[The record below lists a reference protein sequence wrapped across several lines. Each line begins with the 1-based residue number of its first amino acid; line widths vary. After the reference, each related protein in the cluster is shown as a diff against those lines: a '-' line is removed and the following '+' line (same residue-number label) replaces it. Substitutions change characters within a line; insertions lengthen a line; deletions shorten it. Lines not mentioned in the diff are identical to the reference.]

1 MRETGRLQDLEEAVA
16 LAEALRPALHRLYR
30 QLRREVEDPGIS
42 PLHALLLVAILRQPG
57 IGVAEL
63 ARLEKL
69 RGPTISGHIKA
80 MEREGL
86 VTRAPPDPKDRRRS
100 SLIVTDKGRALI
112 KDMKQRRTD
121 WLAFELAKLSPEARA
136 AIRAAVGPLG
146 DIGQ

>member
-1 MRETGRLQDLEEAVA
+1 MRKTGHLRDLEEAMV

-30 QLRREVEDPGIS
+30 QLRRETEEPGIS
-42 PLHALLLVAILRQPG
+42 PLQALLLVAILQQPG

-86 VTRAPPDPKDRRRS
+86 VTRSAPDPEDRRRS
-100 SLIVTDKGRALI
+100 GLIATEKGRVLI
-112 KDMKQRRTD
+112 QGIKQRRTD

-136 AIRAAVGPLG
+136 AIRAAIGPLG
-146 DIGQ
+146 EIGQ

>member
-1 MRETGRLQDLEEAVA
+1 MRDSGHLQELEEAMA

-30 QLRREVEDPGIS
+30 QLRRENGEPGIS
-42 PLHALLLVAILRQPG
+42 PLQALLLVAILQQPG

-86 VTRAPPDPKDRRRS
+86 VTRSAPDPEDRRRS
-100 SLIVTDKGRALI
+100 GLIATDKGRALI
-112 KDMKQRRTD
+112 RGIKQRRTD

-136 AIRAAVGPLG
+136 AIRAAIGPLG
-146 DIGQ
+146 DIGE

>member
-1 MRETGRLQDLEEAVA
+1 MRETGYIEALEEATA
-16 LAEALRPALHRLYR
+16 LAEALRPALHRLHR
-30 QLRREVEDPGIS
+30 QLKRETGDIGIS
-42 PLHALLLVAILRQPG
+42 PLQALLLVGIIWQPG

-86 VTRAPPDPKDRRRS
+86 VARAAPDPHDRRRNG
-100 SLIVTDKGRALI
+100 LIATDKGRALI
-112 KDMKQRRTD
+112 KRIKQRRTD
-121 WLAFELAKLSPEARA
+121 WLASELARLSPEARA